1 VLGATGFT
9 GKLAAEYLVTN
20 YGALPSHFKWAIAG
34 RSPSKVQSVAAQL
47 KVTELPCLTADNDD
61 LDSLNKLAKQAKVI
75 ITTVGP
81 YHVHG
86 SKLVEA
92 CAAAGTHLVD
102 LTGESLWVHE
112 ARTTVFLLMQHLLA
126 VFAVVLLPLL
136 ALLTRHS

>member
-1 VLGATGFT
+1 VSIVSALSLT
-9 GKLAAEYLVTN
+9 GKLVAEYLVTN
-20 YGALPSHFKWAIAG
+20 YGAHPSHFKWAIAG
-34 RSPSKVQSVAAQL
+34 RSPTKVQSVAAQL

-61 LDSLNKLAKQAKVI
+61 LDSLNKLAKQSKVI

-112 ARTTVFLLMQHLLA
+112 VRRL
-126 VFAVVLLPLL
+126 VFASTVAYFAAPHRAVLE
-136 ALLTRHS
+136 LLT